1 MCPWSKRP
9 QKCASGLQSTM
20 IKSTPGGLGRESCH
34 SSGRQGNPSAI
45 RAAILRSP
53 CPRTS
58 SVIPGRNSTLKRS
71 SSEACVGQT
80 GRHTLAADPTSAN
93 LWAPKP
99 MLRSVVK
106 TLDQAKEK
114 AEELISSRDKVA
126 RLLSQ
131 CIHKA
136 KQNYEFLLAPWE
148 SLHILLRMVR
158 AWLCGAFSPP
168 VLTGVGGVVP

>member
-1 MCPWSKRP
+1 
-9 QKCASGLQSTM
+9 
-20 IKSTPGGLGRESCH
+20 
-34 SSGRQGNPSAI
+34 
-45 RAAILRSP
+45 
-53 CPRTS
+53 
-58 SVIPGRNSTLKRS
+58 
-71 SSEACVGQT
+71 
-80 GRHTLAADPTSAN
+80 
-93 LWAPKP
+93 

-114 AEELISSRDKVA
+114 ADELISSGDKVA

-158 AWLCGAFSPP
+158 SWLGGRYSAPILSILGAVAALVYFVEPFDLIPDPIP
-168 VLTGVGGVVP
+168 VLGYLDDAAVIAAVARRNLSEISRFRNWEVSLHKS